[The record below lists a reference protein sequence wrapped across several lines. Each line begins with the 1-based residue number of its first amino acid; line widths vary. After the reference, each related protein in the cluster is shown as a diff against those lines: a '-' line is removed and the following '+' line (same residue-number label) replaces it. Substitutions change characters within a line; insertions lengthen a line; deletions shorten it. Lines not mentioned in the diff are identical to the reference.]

1 MLIKEVLQRRD
12 QLKGYLHSLS
22 IAQNYCDKHIGDIV
36 MIEDLKSVYKEFE
49 VEFKQIDESL
59 RPFENMDM

>member
-36 MIEDLKSVYKEFE
+36 MIEDLKSVYKELE
-49 VEFKQIDESL
+49 
-59 RPFENMDM
+59 